1 MRGRAWGVAALAVG
15 GAVSSVLGLAGC
27 GHSSARQVMPRPAE
41 QVILSEAYLRPY
53 RYAETSGDAKRVE
66 SRSAYLVRKDAEN
79 GMPKDE
85 SEFVNFHFNVLE
97 VTPAGGRSPLRL
109 ISIGD
114 EPLIGGSFESIRY
127 VLDNDGTITEN
138 ELAAM
143 ATGRDMSGYQ
153 AGHEYR
159 GIGGVIVAVTPTG
172 Q

>member
-1 MRGRAWGVAALAVG
+1 MRGRAWGVAALAIG
-15 GAVSSVLGLAGC
+15 EAVSSVLGLAGC
-27 GHSSARQVMPRPAE
+27 GYSSARQAMPRPAE

-114 EPLIGGSFESIRY
+114 EPLIGGSFGSIRY
-127 VLDNDGTITEN
+127 VPDDDGTVTEN
-138 ELAAM
+138 EM
-143 ATGRDMSGYQ
+143 ATMASAGRDMSRYPVGEQ
-153 AGHEYR
+153 IAAD
-159 GIGGVIVAVTPTG
+159 GVIVAVTPTG